1 MTITEDLVITL
12 VINESSMEDGGEYT
26 IRIFNEHG
34 ETTSSAEVIIVFE
47 VPTFLQPLTDILVTV
62 EQPASFRASVHGIP
76 QPEVTWL
83 ISGVEIS
90 ESDKYHLEQHEETF
104 TLTINRVVI
113 DDTEMTY
120 TCRATSPVGEAS
132 SSARLILPGQ

>member
-1 MTITEDLVITL
+1 MITL
-12 VINESSMEDGGEYT
+12 LINESTMEDGGEYT

-34 ETTSSAEVIIVFE
+34 EAISSAEVVIIFE
-47 VPTFLQPLTDILVTV
+47 VPTFLQPLTDILVTI
-62 EQPASFRASVHGIP
+62 EQPARFQATVHGIP
-76 QPEVTWL
+76 QPEVTWI
-83 ISGVEIS
+83 ISGMEIS
-90 ESDKYHLEQHEETF
+90 ESEKYHLEQHDETF

-132 SSARLILPGQ
+132 SSARLILPGE